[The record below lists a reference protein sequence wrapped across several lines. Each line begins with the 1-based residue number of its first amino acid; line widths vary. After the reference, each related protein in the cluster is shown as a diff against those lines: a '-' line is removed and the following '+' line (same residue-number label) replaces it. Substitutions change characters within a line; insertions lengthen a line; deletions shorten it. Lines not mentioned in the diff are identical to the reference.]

1 MGVAIAF
8 RQLDPVTPYRYVGGD
23 QSLDFVNTVNWIEGG
38 LDRFASYARLLEW
51 AEGAQVVTRRTAGA
65 LRAVSEEYPARAV
78 RVLSDAVGLRALLE
92 RLFFRISEN
101 RTVVSEIAQLNEH
114 WLSTSLAESAVVVN
128 EDNGL
133 TLGWPRADTALE
145 SPLWA
150 VARAAATLVT
160 SADASSIRRC
170 GGDGCG
176 WYYVDR
182 SRNGL
187 RRWCEME
194 TCGTKMKSRRRAERN
209 AAAHQGGTPR

>member
-1 MGVAIAF
+1 MGVAISF

-23 QSLDFVNTVNWIEGG
+23 QSVDFVNTAEWVEAG
-38 LDRFASYARLLEW
+38 LDRFASYGRVLEW
-51 AEGAQVVTRRTAGA
+51 AEGALVVTRRTAVA
-65 LRAVSEEYPARAV
+65 LRALSEEYPARAV
-78 RVLSDAVGLRALLE
+78 RVLSDAAGFRSLLE
-92 RLFFRISEN
+92 RLFYRMSQQ
-101 RTVVSEIAQLNEH
+101 RPTDAEITELNSH
-114 WLSTSLAESAVVVN
+114 WLSISLAESAIVRN
-128 EDNGL
+128 DRNSLE
-133 TLGWPRADTALE
+133 LGWPRADMVLE

-160 SADASSIRRC
+160 SQDASRIRRC
-170 GGDGCG
+170 GGDDCG

-209 AAAHQGGTPR
+209 ATVHEGGIAA